1 MKGLIYLNGYKGTV
15 HYCALLPPLQRI
27 EARIPNSGLVLVLVL
42 VLVLGLG
49 NVMERLSLDSRLGG
63 GSQLTIFS
71 LNFLNIG
78 VKIML
83 NTENLPPSALE
94 VS

>member
-1 MKGLIYLNGYKGTV
+1 MLVLLFILLFV
-15 HYCALLPPLQRI
+15 LVIVVIIVLALL
-27 EARIPNSGLVLVLVL
+27 LVLVM
-42 VLVLGLG
+42 G
-49 NVMERLSLDSRLGG
+49 NGMERFSLDSRLGG

-78 VKIML
+78 VQIML
-83 NTENLPPSALE
+83 NTENLRPSALE